1 MRVKLALLADSAN
14 VSREGKL
21 NLLGI
26 FDAIFARELPTT
38 HPHMHLVLRFEATPP
53 DSGREIAIEVLLV
66 DPTGDPVL
74 RVPGTMQ
81 VPPVPTGM
89 TVGVDHVL
97 ALANVGFHWA
107 GDHAFHVR
115 LDGRLGATV
124 PLRVDTLAAGQGH

>member
-53 DSGREIAIEVLLV
+53 DANREVAVEVLLV
-66 DPTGDPVL
+66 DPAGDAIVRL
-74 RVPGTMQ
+74 PGTMQ

-89 TVGVDHVL
+89 TAGVDHVL
-97 ALANVGFHWA
+97 ALANVAFEQQ

-115 LDGRLGATV
+115 IDGRLAATV
-124 PLRVDTLAAGQGH
+124 PLRVDTLPAGQGH